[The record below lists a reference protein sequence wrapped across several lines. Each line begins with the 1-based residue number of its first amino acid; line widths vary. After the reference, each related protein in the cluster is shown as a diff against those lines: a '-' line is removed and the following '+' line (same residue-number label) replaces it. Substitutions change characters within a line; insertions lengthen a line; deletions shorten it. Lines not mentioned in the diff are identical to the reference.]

1 MTRTSKFILWLL
13 CGLALLVISFI
24 VWRVNLAHDVDA
36 KLQAIRAAGLPT
48 NGKELNAYYPAVPD
62 NENAALVMIQA
73 FELMRNYPD
82 DRSNEVASFNIP
94 PRGQSLSTEQKK
106 LLSDYVEMNTDALA
120 KASEAIKLSQSRY
133 PIDFSAGVETE
144 FPHLMPLKN
153 LVKAAEFKAL
163 LELESGHL
171 TNADIAIKNILG
183 IANTLDNEPEMMSW
197 LVRNTSIGR
206 ATTMLERRLNA
217 DVLTDQ
223 ELNEFSAGLA
233 SVEGTNL
240 LKRAVIAL
248 RANRIPYFRM
258 TWSQL
263 RQINEANGDSTD
275 GMPDSERQ
283 PFLFWVS
290 GWHDCDL
297 RFFLKIM
304 NTNVAVTGLPPPQN
318 IIAYRNFDF
327 EKIAKTI
334 KRYHF
339 NLSAMFLPELSSSVR
354 VENKGFAQ
362 IRSATAALA
371 VEHFRLAHGQL
382 PENMNEL
389 VPQFL
394 PTVPSDPFDGAPLRY
409 HRLAKGYVI
418 YSVGR
423 DGHDDGGRE
432 KPADWKSSDK
442 TTYDITFTVER

>member
-48 NGKELNAYYPAVPD
+48 SGAELNAYYPAVPD
-62 NENAALVMIQA
+62 NENAALVMTQA
-73 FELMRNYPD
+73 FVLMRNFPD
-82 DRSNEVASFNIP
+82 ERSNEVANFKIS
-94 PRGQSLSTEQKK
+94 PRGQSLTTEQKQ
-106 LLSDYVEMNTDALA
+106 LLSDYVKMNAAALA
-120 KASEAIKLSQSRY
+120 KAGEAIKLPRSRY
-133 PIDFSAGVETE
+133 PLDLTAGVETE
-144 FPHLMPLKN
+144 FPHLAPLNN

-163 LELESGHL
+163 LELESEQL
-171 TNADIAIKNILG
+171 TNADDSINNILK
-183 IANTLDNEPEMMSW
+183 IVSTLDEEPEIVSW

-233 SVEGTNL
+233 GVGGTNP

-275 GMPDSERQ
+275 GMPDSDRQ

-290 GWHDCDL
+290 GWRDRDL
-297 RFFLKIM
+297 RFFLNIM
-304 NTNVAVTGLPPPQN
+304 DANIAITSLPPPQN

-339 NLSAMFLPELSSSVR
+339 HLSAMFLPELSSSVR

-371 VEHFRLAHGQL
+371 VEHFRLVHGQL
-382 PENMNEL
+382 PENLNEL

-394 PTVPSDPFDGAPLRY
+394 PAVPSDPFDGAPLRY

-418 YSVGR
+418 YSVGA

-432 KPADWKSSDK
+432 KPANWKSSDK

>member
-48 NGKELNAYYPAVPD
+48 SGAELNAYYPAVPD
-62 NENAALVMIQA
+62 NENAALVMTQA
-73 FELMRNYPD
+73 FVLMRNFPD
-82 DRSNEVASFNIP
+82 ERSNEVANFKIS
-94 PRGQSLSTEQKK
+94 PRGQSLTTEQKQ
-106 LLSDYVEMNTDALA
+106 LLSDYVKMNAAALA
-120 KASEAIKLSQSRY
+120 KAGEAIKLSRSRY
-133 PIDFSAGVETE
+133 PLDLTAGVETE
-144 FPHLMPLKN
+144 FPHLAPLNN

-163 LELESGHL
+163 LELESEQL
-171 TNADIAIKNILG
+171 TNADDSINNILK
-183 IANTLDNEPEMMSW
+183 IVSTLDEEPEIVSW

-233 SVEGTNL
+233 GVGGTNP

-275 GMPDSERQ
+275 GMPDSDRQ

-290 GWHDCDL
+290 GWRDRDL
-297 RFFLKIM
+297 RFFLNIM
-304 NTNVAVTGLPPPQN
+304 DANIAITSLPPPQN

-339 NLSAMFLPELSSSVR
+339 HLSAMFLPELSSSVR

-371 VEHFRLAHGQL
+371 VEHFRLVHGQL
-382 PENMNEL
+382 PENLNEL

-394 PTVPSDPFDGAPLRY
+394 PAVPSDPFDGAPLRY

-418 YSVGR
+418 YSVGA

-432 KPADWKSSDK
+432 KPANWKSSDK